1 MLNLFL
7 KKLPM
12 FDPWLFG
19 GVRVALLFSLL
30 CCGFFFL
37 ALCFVPNVDRVS
49 GLSTLYCT
57 FGFL

>member
-7 KKLPM
+7 QKLPV
-12 FDPWLFG
+12 FTPWLFG

-37 ALCFVPNVDRVS
+37 ALCFVPNVDS
-49 GLSTLYCT
+49 GLSTLYFP